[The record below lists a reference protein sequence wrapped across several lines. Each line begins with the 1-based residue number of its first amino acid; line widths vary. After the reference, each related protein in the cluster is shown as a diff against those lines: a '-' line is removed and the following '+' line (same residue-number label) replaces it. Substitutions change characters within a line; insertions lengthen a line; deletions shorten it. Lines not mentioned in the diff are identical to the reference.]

1 MAKAPPGKGT
11 KIAEGTGTKG
21 AKGAGTKESV
31 PPPAQ
36 TKKK

>member
-11 KIAEGTGTKG
+11 KIAEGTGAKGTKG
-21 AKGAGTKESV
+21 AGKDSV
-31 PPPAQ
+31 PPPSS